1 MTPDEEY
8 DPVHTA
14 EMLYG
19 AVADDE
25 GLRGD
30 LDDDAYGPLL
40 TWAAQ
45 RAEELAAEATSEID
59 ALAEDLR
66 DTVRSLVSAIESGE
80 PGELAT
86 VDPAIISPDDAARL
100 IEAIASAAEDPGAR
114 AAAVAHELSEPTA

>member
-1 MTPDEEY
+1 MTPDQEY
-8 DPVHTA
+8 DPVQTA

-30 LDDDAYGPLL
+30 LDDESYAPLL

-45 RAEELAAEATSEID
+45 RAEALAAEATSEID

-66 DTVRSLVSAIESGE
+66 DTVRSLVSAIESGD
-80 PGELAT
+80 PAELAT
-86 VDPAIISPDDAARL
+86 LDPAIITPDDAATL
-100 IEAIASAAEDPGAR
+100 IEAVVSAPDDPKER
-114 AAAVAHELSEPTA
+114 AAAVAHELSEFTA